1 MPDPARPADV
11 DVPETGGDPAGPAAR
26 PDLVAVSDDLPGRDR
41 ATEREPA
48 ADDGETTDAGRG
60 ERAGGGSR
68 RDRRDRR
75 EALAA
80 AVREQA
86 RGASRSLADL
96 SAKVAGSRRGMAHQT
111 ADQARLRTQL
121 SLFARELE
129 ALTARTRSAGAPW
142 AVAAE
147 SLLADATQAFVAGEL
162 AESYRLLSAARRQS
176 YDGRGRDELGLEAA
190 AIEDAAR
197 THLPEAEASR
207 LAKQLGALK
216 PSDRLE
222 KVRLHLAAA
231 REQVDEAAIAH
242 DERARVAARGLFHI
256 GVLLAALIAGGA
268 VAAWLAT
275 SLADEGEALRNLDNY
290 LTICALGGLG
300 VALSLLLP
308 WRRATGRAAV
318 VDFLHPLDVTFLRL
332 VLGIGVAVAVVTVL
346 QSDLQAGLDLGGV
359 KAYPWAIAAGFSER
373 LLDRRMAMADA
384 EVDAP

>member
-1 MPDPARPADV
+1 M
-11 DVPETGGDPAGPAAR
+11 
-26 PDLVAVSDDLPGRDR
+26 AVSDDHDTASGPDAVRGREGV
-41 ATEREPA
+41 AGT
-48 ADDGETTDAGRG
+48 DGPTSAGRG
-60 ERAGGGSR
+60 ERVAGGGSR
-68 RDRRDRR
+68 RDRKERRD
-75 EALAA
+75 ALATA
-80 AVREQA
+80 AREQA

-96 SAKVAGSRRGMAHQT
+96 SAKVAGSRRGMARQT
-111 ADQARLRTQL
+111 TDQARLRTQL

-129 ALTARTRSAGAPW
+129 ALTARTRSTDAPW

-176 YDGRGRDELGLEAA
+176 YDGRGRDELGLEAV
-190 AIEDAAR
+190 AIEDAASA
-197 THLPEAEASR
+197 HLPEAESSR
-207 LAKQLGALK
+207 LAVQIGALK

-242 DERARVAARGLFHI
+242 DERARVAARGLLHI
-256 GVLLAALIAGGA
+256 GVLLAALIIGGA

-308 WRRATGRAAV
+308 WRRASGRAAV
-318 VDFLHPLDVTFLRL
+318 LDFLNPLDVTFLRL
-332 VLGIGVAVAVVTVL
+332 GLGIGVAVAVVTVL

-373 LLDRRMAMADA
+373 LLDRRMAMTDA
-384 EVDAP
+384 EVDDP

>member
-11 DVPETGGDPAGPAAR
+11 DVPETGDPASPAAR
-26 PDLVAVSDDLPGRDR
+26 PDLVAVSDDLPGREG
-41 ATEREPA
+41 ATEREH
-48 ADDGETTDAGRG
+48 ADDDGGTTGAGRG
-60 ERAGGGSR
+60 ERPGGGSR
-68 RDRRDRR
+68 RDRKDRR

-129 ALTARTRSAGAPW
+129 ALTVRTRSADAPW

-197 THLPEAEASR
+197 AHLPEAEAGR

-290 LTICALGGLG
+290 LTLCALGGLG